1 MTDQTSKAEAR
12 SRQNT
17 ILIAVA
23 IGVIGTLSL
32 VLYLVPWVTTEVDIG
47 FSDEARRNPY
57 LAAEDFLGRFDV
69 TVKTENGLA
78 LLDELPSTDD
88 TLLFA
93 SSRLSLSER
102 RVDAITDW
110 VYDGG
115 ALIVL
120 ASDLYDED
128 REDKGDRL
136 LNRFGVWLYE
146 GEAENSENDTDTLA
160 EIIAEADVEP
170 TAQVPEEAPEEAPE
184 ETKTQSKESDSKA
197 RKSFG
202 DILRGSGKPTD
213 RCLHKSGLTSIDF
226 EGEPQELQARLSS
239 RRHLY
244 FEDDQEYAYA
254 ANDTGAQFVYVPHG
268 QGSIYVLT
276 TLNQWR
282 NRNIGCFDHAHFL
295 RVLTENTSTLWLMF
309 NTDIEPLHLLIWKH
323 WPVAVF
329 LAFIW
334 LALWLWRS
342 AYRST
347 RIESEN
353 PSERREVMEHIDGM
367 SRFLYQQNELQ
378 LLLSGLRADCFNG
391 NPKEPKNQERLAQE
405 ISRWAQLLN
414 INEKRIHW
422 ALTADIGR
430 DGNAL
435 TKAVALLQKIR
446 DSPKTKKA

>member
-1 MTDQTSKAEAR
+1 LTEQYNKAEAR

-17 ILIAVA
+17 ILIIVA
-23 IGVIGTLSL
+23 ISVIGILSL
-32 VLYLVPWVTTEVDIG
+32 VLYLAPWVSTEVDIG
-47 FSDEARRNPY
+47 YSEEARRNPY
-57 LAAEDFLGRFDV
+57 MAAEEFLSRFDV
-69 TVKTENGLA
+69 EVKTENGLT
-78 LLDELPSTDD
+78 LLDKLPSTND

-146 GEAENSENDTDTLA
+146 GETDTSESA
-160 EIIAEADVEP
+160 TEPEA
-170 TAQVPEEAPEEAPE
+170 ASQPEDPDPAPD
-184 ETKTQSKESDSKA
+184 KTPESDTPKT
-197 RKSFG
+197 FG
-202 DILRGSGKPTD
+202 DILRGAGQSID
-213 RCLHKSGLTSIDF
+213 RCSAQSGLTSIDF
-226 EGEPQELQARLSS
+226 EGEPRELQARLSS

-244 FEDDQEYAYA
+244 FEDEQEYVYA
-254 ANDTGAQFVYVPHG
+254 ANNTGAQFVYVAHG

-276 TLNQWR
+276 SLSQWR
-282 NRNIGCFDHAHFL
+282 NQNIGCFDHAHFL

-309 NTDIEPLHLLIWKH
+309 NTDIEPIHQLIWKH
-323 WPVAVF
+323 WPIAVF
-329 LAFIW
+329 LACLW

-347 RIESEN
+347 RIEAEKA
-353 PSERREVMEHIDGM
+353 SERREVMEHIDGM
-367 SRFLYQQNELQ
+367 SRFLYQQNEMQ
-378 LLLSGLRADCFNG
+378 LLLSGLRTDCFVG
-391 NPKEPKNQERLAQE
+391 DPKDPKNQERLTSE
-405 ISRWAQLLN
+405 VSRWAKLLN
-414 INEKRIHW
+414 VNEKRIHW
-422 ALTADIGR
+422 ALTANIGR

-446 DSPKTKKA
+446 NSPTTKKP